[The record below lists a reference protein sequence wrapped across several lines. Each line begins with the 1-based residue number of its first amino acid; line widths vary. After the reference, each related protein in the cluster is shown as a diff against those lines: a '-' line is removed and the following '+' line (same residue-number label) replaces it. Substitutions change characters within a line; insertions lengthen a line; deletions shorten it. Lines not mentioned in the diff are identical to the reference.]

1 MSRKLQ
7 TTKKII
13 PVEIRFRGDG
23 TIVEKN
29 PNVFV
34 GGVVEPELGDKLHF
48 NVRREVLDENGI
60 LNPVIGEDTLKSA
73 FQINL
78 WGTSEGF
85 RELGQYLLAIAE
97 LDTGNDDGFHEHH
110 EVVSG
115 DGRTHL
121 HIIVRKPSDPAG
133 ASPKAKWVSGS

>member
-1 MSRKLQ
+1 MVRKLQ
-7 TTKKII
+7 TIKKII

-23 TIVEKN
+23 KIVEKS
-29 PNVFV
+29 PNVFI

-48 NVRREVLDENGI
+48 NVWREVLDEDGI
-60 LNPVIGEDTLKSA
+60 LNPVIGEDTLNSA

-97 LDTGNDDGFHEHH
+97 LDTGNHDNFHEHH
-110 EVVSG
+110 EIVSS
-115 DGRTHL
+115 DGRTNL
-121 HIIVRKPSDPAG
+121 HIIVK
-133 ASPKAKWVSGS
+133 KQ